1 MRFFPFY
8 HLVGA
13 SPLPLD
19 MRYLFFFL
27 VGSNILQSMI
37 VQQRVVILE
46 FSQKKMSEYP
56 STLSSAWRDTGI
68 DILGISNV
76 KWTGIYQFNSDEHSI
91 YHCGKESLRGNEV
104 ATIVTKRVWNAVHG
118 WNLKND
124 KMIYVCFKG
133 KSFNITIIQV
143 YVPTSKAEK
152 N

>member
-19 MRYLFFFL
+19 MRYLFFL

-46 FSQKKMSEYP
+46 FSQKKTSEYP
-56 STLSSAWRDTGI
+56 STLPSAWRDTGI
-68 DILGISNV
+68 DILGISKV

-143 YVPTSKAEK
+143 YVLTSKAEK